1 MRMPKIAADRAPSA
15 ARASAGTAAGGMS
28 AAGASA
34 AGTSA
39 AGTSAA
45 GASAAGTSG
54 AGEDE
59 SASDRGLAPRL
70 ARLSTL
76 LRRHWVASALLGI
89 GLVLRVLTQVSYHP
103 AIVYID
109 SVKYLYGAWPGQ
121 DPLGYDA
128 PLKLILL
135 VGDLGT
141 VEVVQHLLGLGMA
154 VLLYVLLLRR
164 GVPRWLAAV
173 AMAPVLLDA
182 YQLQIEATIMPD
194 VWFEALIVAGLA
206 VLLWK
211 PAASVRA
218 CIAAGI
224 LLGASALFAQVGEIL
239 IVPGVL
245 LVLAEAGSWRQAVKK
260 TVVVACAFALPI
272 LLYCA
277 GNLMLSGH
285 FWLTREGYQ
294 STYGRVAAAADCATL
309 RIPAAEY
316 SLCPAPGQ
324 QSRGPD
330 WLMHGLESPLRFYK
344 APGGGS
350 TTALISNFNSSV
362 IKQQPLRVLDAIAR
376 DSIKLFALSRMTDKG
391 DTRISRWQFQTSYPC
406 ILPTVCTNAAGTIIL
421 GVNHYAF
428 SGPTDF
434 IPLTSSYG
442 GRAQVWPPGARILR
456 DYQLSGG
463 YTPGSAFLLAV
474 LMGLAGSLAVLRRRA
489 SAAQRQ
495 LTFACLAFFT
505 TAASVLVMSDL
516 FEFSWRY
523 QLPALVTL
531 PPAGALGLA
540 AMLRYARR
548 RRIDR
553 AASVSADRAGQL
565 AARAG

>member
-1 MRMPKIAADRAPSA
+1 MRMPKIAADRAPA
-15 ARASAGTAAGGMS
+15 AAK
-28 AAGASA
+28 ASA
-34 AGTSA
+34 AAPDSSDGGDLPGDQP
-39 AGTSAA
+39 AGN
-45 GASAAGTSG
+45 
-54 AGEDE
+54 
-59 SASDRGLAPRL
+59 RGRATRL
-70 ARLSTL
+70 AGLRAL
-76 LRRHWVASALLGI
+76 LGQHWLAVALLGI
-89 GLVLRVLTQVSYHP
+89 GLALRVLTQVSYHP

-135 VGDLGT
+135 AGDLGT
-141 VEVVQHLLGLGMA
+141 VELVQHLLGLAVA

-173 AMAPVLLDA
+173 AMAPVLLDG

-206 VLLWK
+206 CLLWK
-211 PAASVRA
+211 PVTSWRA
-218 CIAAGI
+218 CIAGGI
-224 LLGASALFAQVGEIL
+224 LLGGSALFAQVGEIL
-239 IVPGVL
+239 IIPAVILMV
-245 LVLAEAGSWRQAVKK
+245 AEAGGWRQVVKK
-260 TVVVACAFALPI
+260 TVVVACAFALPV
-272 LLYCA
+272 LVYCA
-277 GNLMLSGH
+277 GNYMLSGH

-309 RIPAAEY
+309 KIPAAE
-316 SLCPAPGQ
+316 SALCPTPGQ
-324 QSRGPD
+324 QARGPD
-330 WLMHGLESPLRFYK
+330 WLMHGLASPLRFYK

-362 IKQQPLRVLDAIAR
+362 IKQQPLRVFDAIAR
-376 DSIKLFALSRMTDKG
+376 DSIKLFALSRMTNRG

-428 SGPTDF
+428 NGPTDY

-442 GRAQVWPPGARILR
+442 GQAQVWGPGARILR

-463 YTPGSAFLLAV
+463 YTPGPVFLLSV
-474 LMGLAGSLAVLRRRA
+474 LIGLAGSLAVLRRRA

-495 LTFACLAFFT
+495 LTLACLAFFT
-505 TAASVLVMSDL
+505 AAASVLVMSDL

-540 AMLRYARR
+540 ALLRYARR
-548 RRIDR
+548 RRIER
-553 AASVSADRAGQL
+553 ATSASAGRAVKL
-565 AARAG
+565 TARAG